1 MAIVLWGVFIKG
13 CLDEVAFRLTIAL
26 AFSCAQYTAAVKQIR
41 LETEEMAV
49 QQSQSLTNIQEMA
62 VLWRMKETELR
73 EQLQAAHLTIE
84 KLSGRGPE
92 QGSSPGPARG
102 FSGTGVHSVG
112 VEDGSFE
119 RLQRAQEIEMR
130 HAEEVMQLQLELESL
145 EAVLEE
151 ERAQRKEVGDKLA
164 KLDVP
169 AGSSEAATQLE
180 LELATIQATLCEE
193 RSLRQGLEEKAEKL
207 VQQLQDA
214 QEVTSNLHA
223 EDVRQTN
230 ETTYF
235 DAVSRLQMFSPEQKS
250 SRLCEQ
256 LDHEKALVEALE
268 SQNLLSIQ
276 EFEALQC
283 EHNKAMEKLK
293 RREERERILRKKIE
307 RLEFEL
313 VKEQELRALEREY
326 AELNEDNE
334 EKLTLETKLEVAKR
348 ELEVAHTD
356 NLKLKEE
363 ESEKD
368 VTRCQA
374 ETETVLA
381 ITSMQS
387 EILTLKDEAESAN
400 KELAALREQVAQLT
414 NELDNVS
421 LMLAS
426 MKEENVKL
434 LGKYEAL
441 QKEKDTLI
449 DYSADQAQALNETDH
464 SLNEASH
471 EMEQIFSYFPPL
483 HPARSSRDGTV
494 VSRTAEKKK
503 AVEQLKQQLQHAQE
517 LAKDTEGRVR
527 VLSEAAFA
535 MATSQPHETPH
546 KQHMET
552 LQSEMELAKRDFERS
567 AYAMSIF
574 VRWLLDVLLV
584 KEEAATNMSSILKD
598 RELDLVRKE
607 GQILSLQT
615 GQATDLSILRE
626 SEEKLVHLAKNL
638 EVANDK
644 ATENEALVSDLGKE
658 VTRLQLAMEV
668 LETEKSQ
675 LCVEKLKSDCEL
687 EESSSA
693 LQCIQEHLA
702 QLQFQLKESLEN
714 AGDAA
719 KAQESLAVANEEWE
733 VEKATLQNALVELE
747 QAKVKVDEEILL
759 LRLEVQKVNAQSD
772 ELQALSVAIDRL
784 ETEKSASLD
793 SLATLQDE
801 RAFLNANVV
810 ELKEQLAE
818 VREQCDILKCQV
830 RSHCYLLV
838 HCG

>member
-1 MAIVLWGVFIKG
+1 MFASSGVSTYNCFEL
-13 CLDEVAFRLTIAL
+13 C
-26 AFSCAQYTAAVKQIR
+26 CAQYTAAVKQIR

-73 EQLQAAHLTIE
+73 EQLEAAHLTIE
-84 KLSGRGPE
+84 KLSGRGRE
-92 QGSSPGPARG
+92 QGTSPGPARG

-112 VEDGSFE
+112 AEDGSFE

-151 ERAQRKEVGDKLA
+151 ERAQRKEVEDKLA
-164 KLDVP
+164 QLDVP
-169 AGSSEAATQLE
+169 VGEAAGSSEAATQLE
-180 LELATIQATLCEE
+180 LELVTIQATLGEE
-193 RSLRQGLEEKAEKL
+193 RTLRQGLEEKVATL
-207 VQQLQDA
+207 LQQLQDA

-223 EDVRQTN
+223 EEVRQTN

-235 DAVSRLQMFSPEQKS
+235 DAVSRLQMFSPDQKS

-276 EFEALQC
+276 ELEALQC
-283 EHNKAMEKLK
+283 EHDKAMEKLK

-326 AELNEDNE
+326 AEMNEDDE
-334 EKLTLETKLEVAKR
+334 EKLALEKKLEAAKR

-363 ESEKD
+363 EMEKD

-374 ETETVLA
+374 ESETVLA

-387 EILTLKDEAESAN
+387 EILNLKDDAESAN
-400 KELAALREQVAQLT
+400 KELAAAREQVAQLT
-414 NELDNVS
+414 NQLDNVS
-421 LMLAS
+421 LMLAA
-426 MKEENVKL
+426 MKEENVQL
-434 LGKYEAL
+434 VGKYEAL

-483 HPARSSRDGTV
+483 HPTRSSRDGTV

-535 MATSQPHETPH
+535 MAASQLHETPQ

-552 LQSEMELAKRDFERS
+552 LQSEMELAKREFEKS

-574 VRWLLDVLLV
+574 VRWLSDILIV
-584 KEEAATNMSSILKD
+584 KEEAATNMSSILKE
-598 RELDLVRKE
+598 REINIERKE
-607 GQILSLQT
+607 EQILSLQT
-615 GQATDLSILRE
+615 RQEVDLSILRE
-626 SEEKLVHLAKNL
+626 SEENLVQLGKNL
-638 EVANDK
+638 EEAKVK
-644 ATENEALVSDLGKE
+644 ATENETLVSDLEKE
-658 VTRLQLAMEV
+658 VSRLQLAMEV
-668 LETEKSQ
+668 LETEKMQ
-675 LCVEKLKSDCEL
+675 LCEEKLKSDCQLKEN
-687 EESSSA
+687 SFA
-693 LQCIQEHLA
+693 LQGIEEHLA
-702 QLQFQLKESLEN
+702 QLQFQLKESEEK

-719 KAQESLAVANEEWE
+719 KAQESLAVAKEEWE
-733 VEKATLQNALVELE
+733 VEKATLQNSLAELE
-747 QAKVKVDEEILL
+747 QAKVELEEEILL
-759 LRLEVQKVNAQSD
+759 LREEVNKANAQSD
-772 ELQALSVAIDRL
+772 ELKTLSVAIDRL
-784 ETEKSASLD
+784 ETEKSAALNN
-793 SLATLQDE
+793 LARLQDE
-801 RAFLNANVV
+801 RAILDANVV

-818 VREQCDILKCQV
+818 VREQCDVLKCQV
-830 RSHCYLLV
+830 RSHRYLLV